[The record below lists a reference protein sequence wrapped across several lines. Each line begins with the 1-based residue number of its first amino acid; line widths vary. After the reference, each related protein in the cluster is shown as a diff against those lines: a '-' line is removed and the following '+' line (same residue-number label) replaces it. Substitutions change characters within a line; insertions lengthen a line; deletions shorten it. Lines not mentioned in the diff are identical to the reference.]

1 MLPAGLSGCVHPG
14 KTQYEQM
21 SAVPAFTLIEL
32 LIVIAIILLLI
43 SIALPNFLNAKA
55 RALVTKIHAEHK
67 SLYTALES
75 YRLTF
80 HDYPATYHE
89 RINLW
94 KEAPNTENCTVRWGL
109 RPLTT
114 PVAFIKPLPNAS
126 FATLGSRGWGAY
138 NAKPNSGSAY
148 EKGVLTG
155 RKELGWRPT
164 SVYDLRDT
172 GPDQIFNNEIIIKQ
186 YSPTNGTLSA
196 GDIIIFGP

>member
-1 MLPAGLSGCVHPG
+1 MWTTQCLNSGCHG
-14 KTQYEQM
+14 QDQRNRFK
-21 SAVPAFTLIEL
+21 AFTLIEL
-32 LIVIAIILLLI
+32 LIVIAIILILI
-43 SIALPNFLNAKA
+43 AIALPNFMESRV
-55 RALVTKIHAEHK
+55 RALVTKIRAEHR

-75 YRLTF
+75 YRLIF
-80 HDYPATYHE
+80 RDYPATFHE

-94 KEAPNTENCTVRWGL
+94 KEPADVDNCTVRWGL
-109 RPLTT
+109 RTLTT

-126 FATLGSRGWGAY
+126 FTTLGSRGWGAY

-155 RKELGWRPT
+155 LRDLGWRPS

-196 GDIIIFGP
+196 GDIILFGP